1 MGLVYAEIT
10 LKNATDVAMARR
22 GIIKEQEIR
31 QTTVQAMV
39 DTGASTLIIS
49 EAIRQELGVEVEM
62 QDVVTL
68 ANNAKEVCKY
78 TEPVAIHWENRHI
91 HTSAMVL
98 PGINEVLLGAIPLE
112 GLDLVINPS
121 LQALTGAH
129 GDRMVLRA

>member
-10 LKNATDVAMARR
+10 LKNAADVSNARR

-39 DTGASTLIIS
+39 DTGASTLVIS
-49 EAIRQELGVEVEM
+49 EAIRQELGVEVEA

-68 ANNAKEVCKY
+68 ANDAKEVCKY
-78 TEPVAIHWENRHI
+78 TEPVAIHWENRHMN
-91 HTSAMVL
+91 TTAMVL
-98 PGINEVLLGAIPLE
+98 PGVHEVLLGAIPLE
-112 GLDLVINPS
+112 GMDLVINPS

-129 GDRMVLRA
+129 GDQVVLRA

>member
-10 LKNATDVAMARR
+10 LKNAGDVSNARR

-49 EAIRQELGVEVEM
+49 EAILQELGLEVEEE
-62 QDVVTL
+62 DVVTL
-68 ANNAKEVCKY
+68 ANRAKEACKY
-78 TEPVAIHWENRHI
+78 TEPVAIHWKNRHMN
-91 HTSAMVL
+91 TSAMVL
-98 PGINEVLLGAIPLE
+98 PGVDEVLLGAIPLE
-112 GLDLVINPS
+112 GMDLIVDPS
-121 LQALTGAH
+121 IQALTGAH